1 MARVTIKDVAQ
12 KAGVSI
18 TTVSRVLNDKK
29 IDEYMRKETK
39 DRILQAIK
47 ELNFKPDKRAQSLRG
62 LRTKIIGLVIPNRLN
77 PYFEQLAAAVE
88 QVCYKEGYG
97 VLLCSSQNSIERESV
112 YIDLLERQKVDAIIL
127 STVGLKKDELNDLI
141 ERGTPIVLVDED
153 VPGVNAPAIFANNY
167 MGGCQATQYLIDLGH
182 RRIAF
187 ITGSMNLLS
196 SKDRL
201 RGFCETLKKNDLEPD
216 RKLIKEGDYTYE
228 SGYEAGKQLLRK
240 SGDDFT
246 AIFCSDDLMAFGVMQ
261 AIRKKGMKVPDDYSI
276 VGFDDM
282 YFSSI
287 SSPLL
292 TTVAQPV
299 KEMAFRAFVALKE
312 QISGEFFQEK
322 KHQFLD
328 TQLIV
333 RESSRP
339 LGNWQK

>member
-1 MARVTIKDVAQ
+1 MAKVTIKDVAQ

-18 TTVSRVLNDKK
+18 TTVSRVLNDKV
-29 IDEYMRKETK
+29 DEYMRKETK

-47 ELNFKPDKRAQSLRG
+47 DLNFKPDKRAQSLRG
-62 LRTKIIGLVIPNRLN
+62 LGTKIIGLVIPNRLN

-112 YIDLLERQKVDAIIL
+112 YLDLLERQKVDAIIL
-127 STVGLKKDELNDLI
+127 STVGLKKGELNDLI
-141 ERGTPIVLVDED
+141 ERGTPIVLVDEN
-153 VPGVNAPAIFANNY
+153 VPGVNTPAIFANNY

-240 SGDDFT
+240 SRDDFT
-246 AIFCSDDLMAFGVMQ
+246 AIFCSDDLMAFGVIQ

-287 SSPLL
+287 SSPQL

-312 QISGEFFQEK
+312 QISGGLFQEK

-339 LGNWQK
+339 LEDR

>member
-12 KAGVSI
+12 KAEVSI
-18 TTVSRVLNDKK
+18 TTVSRVLNDKV
-29 IDEYMRKETK
+29 DEYMRKETK

-47 ELNFKPDKRAQSLRG
+47 DLNFKPDKRAQSLRG

-112 YIDLLERQKVDAIIL
+112 YLDLLERQKVDAIIL
-127 STVGLKKDELNDLI
+127 STVGLKKGELNDLI
-141 ERGTPIVLVDED
+141 ERGTPIVLVDEN
-153 VPGVNAPAIFANNY
+153 VPGVNTPAIFANNY

-240 SGDDFT
+240 SRDDFT
-246 AIFCSDDLMAFGVMQ
+246 AIFCSDDLMAFGVIQ

-287 SSPLL
+287 SSPQL

-299 KEMAFRAFVALKE
+299 KEMAFRAFVAVKE
-312 QISGEFFQEK
+312 QISEGLFQEK

-339 LGNWQK
+339 LEKW

>member
-12 KAGVSI
+12 KAEVSI
-18 TTVSRVLNDKK
+18 TTVSRVLNDKV
-29 IDEYMRKETK
+29 DEYMRKETK

-112 YIDLLERQKVDAIIL
+112 YLDLLERQKVDAIIL
-127 STVGLKKDELNDLI
+127 STVGLKKGELNDLI
-141 ERGTPIVLVDED
+141 ERGTPIVLVDEN
-153 VPGVNAPAIFANNY
+153 VPGVNTPAIFANNY

-187 ITGSMNLLS
+187 VTGSMNLLS

-240 SGDDFT
+240 SRDDFT
-246 AIFCSDDLMAFGVMQ
+246 AIFCSDDLMAFGVIQ

-287 SSPLL
+287 SSPQL

-299 KEMAFRAFVALKE
+299 KEMAFRAFVAVKE
-312 QISGEFFQEK
+312 QISEGLFQEK

-339 LGNWQK
+339 LEKW

>member
-29 IDEYMRKETK
+29 VDEYMRKETK
-39 DRILQAIK
+39 NRILQAIK
-47 ELNFKPDKRAQSLRG
+47 DLNFKPDKRAQSLRG
-62 LRTKIIGLVIPNRLN
+62 LRTKIIGLVIPNRLD

-127 STVGLKKDELNDLI
+127 STVGLKKDELNNLI
-141 ERGTPIVLVDED
+141 ERGIPIVLVDED
-153 VPGVNAPAIFANNY
+153 VPGVNAPAVFANNY

-182 RRIAF
+182 RRISF
-187 ITGSMNLLS
+187 VTGSMNPLS

-201 RGFCETLKKNDLEPD
+201 RGGCETLKKNGLEPD
-216 RKLIKEGDYTYE
+216 RELIKERDCTYE
-228 SGYEAGKQLLRK
+228 SGFEAGKQLLRE
-240 SGDDFT
+240 SRDDFT
-246 AIFCSDDLMAFGVMQ
+246 AIFCSNDLMAFGAMQ
-261 AIRKKGMKVPDDYSI
+261 AIREKGMKVPDDYSI

-287 SSPLL
+287 SSPQL
-292 TTVAQPV
+292 TTVAQPL
-299 KEMAFRAFVALKE
+299 KEMATQAFKSIKE
-312 QISGEFFQEK
+312 EISENPPREK
-322 KHQFLD
+322 KHHFLD
-328 TQLIV
+328 TRLVV
-333 RESSRP
+333 RESCRK
-339 LGNWQK
+339 L

>member
-12 KAGVSI
+12 KAEVSI
-18 TTVSRVLNDKK
+18 TTVSRVLNDKV
-29 IDEYMRKETK
+29 DEYMRKETK

-112 YIDLLERQKVDAIIL
+112 YLDLLERQKVDAIIL
-127 STVGLKKDELNDLI
+127 STVGLKKGELNDLI
-141 ERGTPIVLVDED
+141 ERGTPIVLVDEN
-153 VPGVNAPAIFANNY
+153 VPGVNTPAIFANNY

-240 SGDDFT
+240 S
-246 AIFCSDDLMAFGVMQ
+246 
-261 AIRKKGMKVPDDYSI
+261 R
-276 VGFDDM
+276 
-282 YFSSI
+282 
-287 SSPLL
+287 
-292 TTVAQPV
+292 
-299 KEMAFRAFVALKE
+299 
-312 QISGEFFQEK
+312 
-322 KHQFLD
+322 
-328 TQLIV
+328 
-333 RESSRP
+333 
-339 LGNWQK
+339 

>member
-12 KAGVSI
+12 KAEVSI
-18 TTVSRVLNDKK
+18 TTVSRVLNDKV
-29 IDEYMRKETK
+29 DEYMRKETK

-62 LRTKIIGLVIPNRLN
+62 LGTKIIGLVIPNRFN

-112 YIDLLERQKVDAIIL
+112 YLDLLERQKVDAIIL
-127 STVGLKKDELNDLI
+127 STVGLKKGELNDLI
-141 ERGTPIVLVDED
+141 ERGTPIVLVDEN
-153 VPGVNAPAIFANNY
+153 VPGVNTPAIFANNY

-201 RGFCETLKKNDLEPD
+201 RGFCETLKKNDLEPH

-240 SGDDFT
+240 SRDDFT

-287 SSPLL
+287 SSPQL

-312 QISGEFFQEK
+312 QISGGLFQEK

-339 LGNWQK
+339 LEDQ

>member
-12 KAGVSI
+12 KAEVSI
-18 TTVSRVLNDKK
+18 TTVSRVLNDKV
-29 IDEYMRKETK
+29 DEYMRKETK

-62 LRTKIIGLVIPNRLN
+62 LGTKIIGLVIPNRLN

-112 YIDLLERQKVDAIIL
+112 YLDLLERQKVDAIIL
-127 STVGLKKDELNDLI
+127 STVGLKKGELNDLI
-141 ERGTPIVLVDED
+141 ERGTPIVLVDEN
-153 VPGVNAPAIFANNY
+153 VPGVNTPAIFANNY

-240 SGDDFT
+240 SRDDFT
-246 AIFCSDDLMAFGVMQ
+246 AIFCSDDLMAFGVIQ
-261 AIRKKGMKVPDDYSI
+261 AIRKKSMKVPDDYSI

-287 SSPLL
+287 SSPQL

-299 KEMAFRAFVALKE
+299 KEMAFRAFVAVKE
-312 QISGEFFQEK
+312 QINEGLFQEK

-339 LGNWQK
+339 LENR

>member
-12 KAGVSI
+12 KAEVSI
-18 TTVSRVLNDKK
+18 TTVSRVLNDKV
-29 IDEYMRKETK
+29 DEYMRKETK

-62 LRTKIIGLVIPNRLN
+62 LGTKIIGLVIPNRLN

-112 YIDLLERQKVDAIIL
+112 YLDLLERQKVDAIIL
-127 STVGLKKDELNDLI
+127 STVGLKKGELNDLI
-141 ERGTPIVLVDED
+141 ERGTPIVLVDEN
-153 VPGVNAPAIFANNY
+153 VPGVNTPAIFANNY

-201 RGFCETLKKNDLEPD
+201 RGFCETLKKNDLEPN

-228 SGYEAGKQLLRK
+228 SGYETGKQLLRK
-240 SGDDFT
+240 SRDDFT
-246 AIFCSDDLMAFGVMQ
+246 AIFCSDDLMAFGVIQ
-261 AIRKKGMKVPDDYSI
+261 AIKKKGMKVPDDYSI

-287 SSPLL
+287 SSPQL

-299 KEMAFRAFVALKE
+299 KEMAFRAFVAVKE
-312 QISGEFFQEK
+312 QISGGLFQEK

-339 LGNWQK
+339 LEKW